1 MAKMLAAAGS
11 EILEAALFG
20 LEAQREK
27 LDAQIAHVRSL
38 LGASKRGRKPA
49 HKLAHMAA
57 PVTVS
62 HMSTPVPAKRVLSAG
77 ARKRIAMAQ
86 KKRWAEFRKNKK

>member
-27 LDAQIAHVRSL
+27 LEAQIAQVRSL
-38 LGASKRGRKPA
+38 LSASKRGRTSA
-49 HKLAHMAA
+49 HKLAQVAA

-62 HMSTPVPAKRVLSAG
+62 RMSTPLPAKRVLSAG